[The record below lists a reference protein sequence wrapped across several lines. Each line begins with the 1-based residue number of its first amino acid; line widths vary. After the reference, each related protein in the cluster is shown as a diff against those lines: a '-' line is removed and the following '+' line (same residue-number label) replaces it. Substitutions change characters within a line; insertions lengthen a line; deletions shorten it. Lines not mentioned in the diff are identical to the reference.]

1 MACQRKWSCGHI
13 AIALRR
19 RRGVE
24 KEAVVPFSSES
35 GKVAYGGP
43 PDAPVERRCP

>member
-1 MACQRKWSCGHI
+1 MSLYYDG
-13 AIALRR
+13 
-19 RRGVE
+19 GE
-24 KEAVVPFSSES
+24 GAVVPFSAES